1 MEVNPLDCILNLDTS
16 QQEKNLKQNLIPPH
30 LYTAVPTKHYTWL
43 SLLDYLPNTLSI
55 YVYNGN
61 LCYY

>member
-30 LYTAVPTKHYTWL
+30 LYTAVPK
-43 SLLDYLPNTLSI
+43 
-55 YVYNGN
+55 
-61 LCYY
+61 